1 MNSERKAFEEFFF
14 KTNAYKR
21 IQHHIDMCASG
32 YHQELHDV
40 FQMDDFNE
48 SDYANETVQTS
59 WEAWQASAQRQGYK
73 LVPVEPTQKMIE
85 AAIIERSKHG
95 RTDSC
100 IYKAMIGAVE

>member
-48 SDYANETVQTS
+48 DYYANETVQTS
-59 WEAWQASAQRQGYK
+59 WESWQASTQRQGYK
-73 LVPVEPTQKMIE
+73 LVPVEPTDKMKL
-85 AAIIERSKHG
+85 AAYKQYDTGLNSM
-95 RTDSC
+95 TD
-100 IYKAMIGAVE
+100 IYKAMIGAV